1 VNRNLYFVFAAL
13 GLMLGLSV
21 SSGFAQRPEETVTSV
36 PALDAFH
43 EVIFKIWHEAWPKK
57 DAAMLQKLLPDV
69 EKGIASVAAAPLP
82 GILRDKKDAW
92 DEGVRKLQSAGADY
106 KAAAAAK
113 DDAKLLAAAEALHSR
128 FEGLMRAIRPALK
141 ELDEFHA
148 VLYML
153 YHHYVPKND
162 LANIRKSAAEL
173 AQKMA
178 ALNQAKLPE
187 RLIDKDYDFQVAR
200 GMLAQSVAALDARIQ
215 SSDEKTIRDAVDA
228 VHSRYQALEKIF

>member
-1 VNRNLYFVFAAL
+1 MNWKSYFVFAAL
-13 GLMLGLSV
+13 GLMLGFAV
-21 SSGFAQRPEETVTSV
+21 SSGLAQRPAETVASV

-57 DAAMLQKLLPDV
+57 DTAMLQNLLPDV

-92 DEGVRKLQSAGADY
+92 DEGVRKLQGAGAEY
-106 KAAAAAK
+106 QAAAIAQ
-113 DDAKLLAAAEALHSR
+113 DDAKLLAAAEVLHSR

-153 YHHYVPKND
+153 YHHYLPKND
-162 LANIRKSAAEL
+162 LENIRKSSAEL
-173 AQKMA
+173 LQKMA

-187 RLIDKDYDFQVAR
+187 RMSDKDHDFQVAR
-200 GMLAQSVAALDARIQ
+200 GMLAQSVAALEAGIQ
-215 SSDEKTIRDAVDA
+215 SSDEKTISAAVEA
-228 VHSRYQALEKIF
+228 VHTRYQSLEKIF